1 MPVPRHAYGSGPDR
15 PGTWVDI
22 LTFDAARYGGSEMGN
37 YGVAQAVEDGSICSH
52 TYRLE
57 SAVFYSA
64 AFEITWNLVMEERKA
79 KGIVCL

>member
-1 MPVPRHAYGSGPDR
+1 
-15 PGTWVDI
+15 
-22 LTFDAARYGGSEMGN
+22 MGN